1 MRVATAT
8 EAKQN
13 FGKILEDALFEPV
26 VIKRSGRAS
35 HVMLAHREYERLK
48 KIEDLYWIAKAREG
62 EASGFIGKEA
72 AAEILNGI
80 LAQEDE

>member
-1 MRVATAT
+1 MTKPTV
-8 EAKQN
+8 
-13 FGKILEDALFEPV
+13 EDA
-26 VIKRSGRAS
+26 
-35 HVMLAHREYERLK
+35 
-48 KIEDLYWIAKAREG
+48 YWIAKAREG